1 MDKEAAVA
9 VVAMVA
15 TKAVAAAATAKRD
28 VAEME
33 AKNTVSA
40 TAAKEAIAAKG
51 WSNVGRVSDW
61 WLEPASQAI
70 PRLLELQGP

>member
-40 TAAKEAIAAKG
+40 TAAKG

-70 PRLLELQGP
+70 LRLLELQGP